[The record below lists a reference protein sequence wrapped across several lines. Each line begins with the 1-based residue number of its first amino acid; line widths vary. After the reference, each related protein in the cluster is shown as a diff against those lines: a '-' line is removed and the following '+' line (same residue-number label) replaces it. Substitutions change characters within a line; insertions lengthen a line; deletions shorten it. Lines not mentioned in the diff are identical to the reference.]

1 MIPQK
6 LLFNTPLIYEKYNTN
21 EKPHILGDRN
31 VRFIAYK
38 TVTYSIIF
46 ENEYQSKFWDIF
58 STFIKLIIRSKNHYV
73 PWVLCAFNNHR
84 KIVVTF

>member
-6 LLFNTPLIYEKYNTN
+6 LSFNTSLIYEKYNTN

-38 TVTYSIIF
+38 TVTCSIIL
-46 ENEYQSKFWDIF
+46 ENEYQIKF
-58 STFIKLIIRSKNHYV
+58 
-73 PWVLCAFNNHR
+73 
-84 KIVVTF
+84 

>member
-31 VRFIAYK
+31 VRFLAYT

-46 ENEYQSKFWDIF
+46 VHVYQIKICDSFSNFSK
-58 STFIKLIIRSKNHYV
+58 
-73 PWVLCAFNNHR
+73 
-84 KIVVTF
+84 

>member
-6 LLFNTPLIYEKYNTN
+6 IIIQLPIIYEKYNTN

-38 TVTYSIIF
+38 TVTYTIIL
-46 ENEYQSKFWDIF
+46 ENEYQ
-58 STFIKLIIRSKNHYV
+58 IKI
-73 PWVLCAFNNHR
+73 
-84 KIVVTF
+84 